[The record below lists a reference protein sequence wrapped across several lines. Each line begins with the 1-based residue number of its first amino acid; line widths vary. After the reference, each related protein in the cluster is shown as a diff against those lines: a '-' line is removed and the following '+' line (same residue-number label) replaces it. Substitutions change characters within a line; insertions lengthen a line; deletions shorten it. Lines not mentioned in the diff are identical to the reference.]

1 MIHKKTEGN
10 TGVFFRFKSIF
21 KSHRCVSET
30 FSWSQK
36 DYAETFAGKEVIRQL
51 NNVSLSKGVI
61 FTANE

>member
-10 TGVFFRFKSIF
+10 TGVFFCLKSIF
-21 KSHRCVSET
+21 KSHKCVSKT

-36 DYAETFAGKEVIRQL
+36 DYAETFTGNDIISQL

-61 FTANE
+61 FTANK